1 MESKSSFKMFWEG
14 ILEGRDSFQS
24 HLSSLPNFIILS
36 GIYFVGISLTS
47 LLAKITKQ
55 ELLDKEI
62 SSVKSY
68 WKPSLIG
75 NKKME
80 TYYRQF

>member
-1 MESKSSFKMFWEG
+1 MKNKSNLKMFWEG
-14 ILEGRDSFQS
+14 LVEGKDSFQS

-36 GIYFVGISLTS
+36 GIYFVGISFTS
-47 LLAKITKQ
+47 LLAKLTKQ
-55 ELLDKEI
+55 ELLDKDL
-62 SSVKSY
+62 SSDKSY
-68 WKPSLIG
+68 WKPSTIG